1 MRLGQERD
9 EGPSGATAQPARFDR
24 FIRHSLIGLLVR
36 AVEVATKLALYMLAA
51 RLMGERESGL
61 LFLALTWGHLASTA
75 SRLGVERA
83 LMRLVAAELA
93 LGQGRAARR
102 LLIGGT
108 LATTG
113 VGLIVGLA
121 TMLSAP
127 LAAQYL
133 FHDPSVAAPLR
144 MSGMVIPGMTAAF
157 TLANVLTGLDR
168 TTLAQILQN
177 VVWPMGL
184 LTGVLAGEHDAA
196 ALVLSLAATMLLTTV
211 IGILGIVRDRG
222 RLSHDATL
230 PAGVEALPSLRT
242 TAAPLYV
249 VELVQVSIA
258 SLPVLILGVYVD
270 TASIS
275 LFSVALRASMLAL
288 VILISLGTVAAPRF
302 AGLHRQGDLGLGALN
317 RRVQIGGA
325 VIGGGLCLVLA
336 LGARPLLS
344 VVGAGYVGGAGV
356 LTLLALGQM
365 ANALY
370 AAQDVLL
377 AMTGHGAALRLLN
390 LVQLTTILVLSFL
403 LIPRFGLLGAAVATA
418 LTTAQGG
425 IGTAMAAR
433 MLVPQAAPLF
443 VPPPPQLFRTFFM
456 RFAQ

>member
-1 MRLGQERD
+1 MGLGQEQD
-9 EGPSGATAQPARFDR
+9 EKQSAAVARPARADR
-24 FIRHSLIGLLVR
+24 FVRHSLIGLLVR

-93 LGQGRAARR
+93 LGQGRVARR
-102 LLIGGT
+102 LLTVGT
-108 LATTG
+108 LTTTG
-113 VGLIVGLA
+113 VGLVVGLA

-127 LAAQYL
+127 FAARYL

-144 MSGMVIPGMTAAF
+144 MSGLVIPGMTAAF
-157 TLANVLTGLDR
+157 TLANVLTGLGR

-177 VVWPMGL
+177 VVWPLGL
-184 LTGVLAGEHDAA
+184 LGGLLMGEHDAA
-196 ALVLSLAATMLLTTV
+196 ALVLSLAGTMVLTTV
-211 IGILGIVRDRG
+211 VGVLGTVQDRR
-222 RLSHDATL
+222 RLAQDTTL
-230 PAGVEALPSLRT
+230 PTGVEALPSLRT

-249 VELVQVSIA
+249 VELVQVTIA

-288 VILISLGTVAAPRF
+288 VTLISLGTVAAPRF
-302 AGLHRQGDLGLGALN
+302 AGLHRQRDVGLGALN

-336 LGARPLLS
+336 LGAGPLLS
-344 VVGAGYVGGAGV
+344 IVGAGYVGGAGV
-356 LTLLALGQM
+356 LTVLALGQM

-370 AAQDVLL
+370 AVQDVLL
-377 AMTGHGAALRLLN
+377 AMTGHGVALRLLN
-390 LVQLTTILVLSFL
+390 LLQLATILVLSFL
-403 LIPRFGLLGAAVATA
+403 LIPRFGLMGAAVATA

-425 IGTAMAAR
+425 IGTAMVTR
-433 MLVPQAAPLF
+433 LLVPQARPLLAPPL
-443 VPPPPQLFRTFFM
+443 PRQFRTFIM